1 MPVITLVRD
10 GRKGDNSR
18 EMKRI
23 ALLLICALLLPLAG
37 YSQTREKPAMV
48 TPPPNSADSANIA
61 SGTVMEVTGETITV
75 KTNAPNTM
83 SFAVSK
89 SIQYVDKKGRK
100 IKKQRIGPGSQVRVY
115 FQGNED
121 TRTANRI
128 VLEG

>member
-1 MPVITLVRD
+1 
-10 GRKGDNSR
+10 
-18 EMKRI
+18 
-23 ALLLICALLLPLAG
+23 
-37 YSQTREKPAMV
+37 MV